1 MNTPILF
8 CLDNHQALHSAL
20 LARTD
25 WQRGECMVRHFPDE
39 ETYLRILSDCQDR
52 DVMILCSLHH
62 PDRLILPLLFCA
74 RTLRE
79 LGARSVGLIA
89 PYLAYMRQDQAF
101 QPGEAVGSRIF
112 AELLSAHV
120 DWLIT
125 VDPHLH
131 RYNSLG
137 EIYSIRHRVIA
148 AAPLLADW
156 IQQHVKNP
164 LLIGP
169 DAESEQWAAEVARNI
184 RAPYAVLKKI
194 RHSDR
199 QVEIADTRLPGG
211 QGYTAVIVDD
221 IISTGGTLLEAIER
235 LTEAGFAKPVCVAVH
250 GLFAEAADTRLR
262 DKGISQLVTSNSV
275 AHASNAIDLSGV
287 LAQAAMELLQPTG

>member
-1 MNTPILF
+1 MSTPILF
-8 CLDNHQALHSAL
+8 CIDNHHALYSAL

-25 WQRGECMVRHFPDE
+25 WQRGDCVVRHFPDE
-39 ETYLRILSDCQDR
+39 ESYVRILSECHGR
-52 DVMILCSLHH
+52 DVIILCSLHH

-101 QPGEAVGSRIF
+101 QPGEAVASRIF
-112 AELLSAHV
+112 AQLLSAHV

-131 RYNSLG
+131 RYASLA
-137 EIYSIRHRVIA
+137 EIYSIPHRVIA

-156 IQQHVKNP
+156 IKNHIENP

-169 DAESEQWAAEVARNI
+169 DAESEQWVAEVASTI
-184 RAPYAVLKKI
+184 QAPYAVLQKI

-199 QVEIADTRLPGG
+199 QVEIAGTRLPPAHGF
-211 QGYTAVIVDD
+211 TAVIVDD
-221 IISTGGTLLEAIER
+221 IISTGGTVLEAIDR
-235 LTEAGFAKPVCVAVH
+235 LNEAGFSRPACVAVH
-250 GLFAEAADTRLR
+250 GLFAEAADARMLAH
-262 DKGISQLVTSNSV
+262 GIRQLATSNSV

-287 LAQAAMELLQPTG
+287 LAQAATELLLT